1 VSLLLDAGALIAIEH
16 RDRRVAALLRVAQR
30 ERIPV
35 RTSAAVVGQ
44 VWRDGA
50 RQVNLARVLAGTE
63 SVDLT
68 LDAGK
73 LSGQLLGQARMSD
86 VVDAHLAMLASDG
99 DELITSDPDDLRSLL
114 ELCKVRVK
122 VIALYR

>member
-1 VSLLLDAGALIAIEH
+1 VSLLLDAGALIAIER

-73 LSGQLLGQARMSD
+73 LSGQLLGEARMSD

-122 VIALYR
+122 VIALHR